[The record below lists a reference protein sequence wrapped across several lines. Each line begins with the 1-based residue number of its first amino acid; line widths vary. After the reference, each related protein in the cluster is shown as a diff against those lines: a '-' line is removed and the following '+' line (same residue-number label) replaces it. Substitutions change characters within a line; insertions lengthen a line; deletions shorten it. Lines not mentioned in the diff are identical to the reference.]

1 MVDGENEFE
10 GRVELCMRGE
20 WGTVCSISPLFWGPR
35 DAEVVCRQLGKLADS
50 KWTNPIEVCE
60 QQLPLPSDIKKH

>member
-1 MVDGENEFE
+1 
-10 GRVELCMRGE
+10 MRGE

-60 QQLPLPSDIKKH
+60 QQLPLPSDIKKD